1 MRILCLISAL
11 GPGGAERVMVR
22 LVTHLAHRHEV
33 MLMTWEA
40 PDTPSFYPLPE
51 SANVVRAD
59 LLGPGAGGARRRK
72 VLARFANMRGQIK
85 AFRPDVVLSFVDTM
99 NLYAILSCLGTGVPV
114 VVSERVDP
122 AQHAI
127 GAAKSMAR
135 RLLYPLARRCVVQ
148 TRRAAEF
155 FDRPPRPR
163 LAVIAN
169 PVAGSPAADPAGAG
183 RDGRRRVVA
192 MGRLTHQKGF
202 DRLIAA
208 FALIASRH
216 PDWDLTIFGE
226 GPDRATLEAQL
237 RAAGLVGRVTLPGVT
252 SEPERELAAS
262 HIMAFPSRYEGFP
275 NALAEGL
282 AAGLPAVGYRN
293 VSGVEDLIADGETG
307 FLVKEDAAV
316 DGLAAALQRLIE
328 GAELRKQMGARARV
342 HVARWAPERI
352 LAEWEAMLE
361 EAASRPVTAA

>member
-11 GPGGAERVMVR
+11 GPGGAERVMAR
-22 LVTHLAHRHEV
+22 LATYLAGRHEV

-40 PDTPSFYPLPE
+40 PGTPSFYPLPE
-51 SANVVRAD
+51 TVNVVRAD
-59 LLGPGAGGARRRK
+59 LLGQGEGGARGRK
-72 VLARFANMRGQIK
+72 VLARFTRMRGQTK
-85 AFRPDVVLSFVDTM
+85 VFRPDVVLSFVDTM

-122 AQHAI
+122 AGYSI
-127 GAAKSMAR
+127 GTAKSLAR

-148 TRRAAEF
+148 TPRAAGY

-163 LAVIAN
+163 LAIIAN
-169 PVAGSPAADPAGAG
+169 PVEGALQADPAGAG
-183 RDGRRRVVA
+183 REGRRRVVA

-208 FALIASRH
+208 FALIAPCH

-226 GPDRATLEAQL
+226 GPDRANLEGQL
-237 RAAGLVGRVTLPGVT
+237 RAAGLAGRITLPGVT
-252 SEPERELAAS
+252 REPERELAAS

-293 VSGVEDLIADGETG
+293 VSGVEELIADGETG
-307 FLVKEDAAV
+307 LLVSEYAEV
-316 DGLAAALQRLIE
+316 EGLAAALRRLIE
-328 GAELRKQMGARARV
+328 EAGLRKQMGARAKL

-352 LAEWEAMLE
+352 LAKWEAILE
-361 EAASRPVTAA
+361 EAAQRKA